1 MYVGGAEQVAGH
13 EDVPRGAVLHEAR
26 QLRGQCD
33 ESSSHPAVAASAP
46 GIIVILSTEYSSSVH
61 LDPHYGKP
69 PGSASRR

>member
-33 ESSSHPAVAASAP
+33 ESSKLFTGV
-46 GIIVILSTEYSSSVH
+46 
-61 LDPHYGKP
+61 P
-69 PGSASRR
+69 PGFKDQEQSS